1 MRKGLRALRTGPERS
16 TSGHEGKQP
25 EALVHETTLSPSYPL
40 RPLGWTSFTTPGA
53 TKEDRNSTR
62 RMGCCKDTTCLAN
75 ASSVLEDFTRHDYR
89 LPKCSAQPQGPHYP
103 MGTPSPAPGA
113 RGTLTAAPAQSPAG
127 RGKEETATRARS
139 RGPISPSPNTRATGR
154 PRRAEAPPKKGSSE
168 PSRKAGRTGV
178 QVPAHWAASQCSL
191 SCHCSGQGTHC
202 GREEHEQHVK
212 RWESQPSRGS
222 WLLYCPKEPPNAKH
236 LAWWHLQTC

>member
-1 MRKGLRALRTGPERS
+1 MREATRS
-16 TSGHEGKQP
+16 FGSRDNTQP
-25 EALVHETTLSPSYPL
+25 LLSPP
-40 RPLGWTSFTTPGA
+40 A
-53 TKEDRNSTR
+53 TGMDLFHHTR
-62 RMGCCKDTTCLAN
+62 SHKGGPQQHTAHGLLQRHNVPCKCILPRTLA
-75 ASSVLEDFTRHDYR
+75 VLEDFTRHDYR
-89 LPKCSAQPQGPHYP
+89 LPKRSAQPQGPHYP

-127 RGKEETATRARS
+127 RRKEETATRARS
-139 RGPISPSPNTRATGR
+139 KGPISPSPNTRATR
-154 PRRAEAPPKKGSSE
+154 RLRRAEAPPEKGSSE

-178 QVPAHWAASQCSL
+178 QVPAHWAASQGSL

-202 GREEHEQHVK
+202 GREEHEQHAR
-212 RWESQPSRGS
+212 RWESQPSRRS